1 MSWTG
6 RRKKGQIWRFTLE
19 TGNPPRLCVKARPTI
34 RHGRACTRDS
44 KIVPPYVPQDVQST
58 LSSDRDDRRQVPS
71 GAKITAPDC
80 AEDQPPAA
88 AYRCGCGRGRQRHVR
103 GVHKNGST
111 GTLKPSSSQT
121 VQITQERKARRKPR
135 DWSPEPEPAKHGQCR
150 ETCPLSSHIFSWRRP
165 FVGGASNRHYT
176 AALIRWLEGGS
187 TSLIRPSLDEMPSR
201 SEPNRG
207 RDDSLDPKPS
217 PATSLLSSAHMP
229 SSPLT

>member
-103 GVHKNGST
+103 GVHKNGSP

-121 VQITQERKARRKPR
+121 PCRLHRKGKHAASRETGARNQNQQSMGDVVRPAPSRLISSAGGVLSWEGQVTGITQL
-135 DWSPEPEPAKHGQCR
+135 H
-150 ETCPLSSHIFSWRRP
+150 
-165 FVGGASNRHYT
+165 
-176 AALIRWLEGGS
+176 
-187 TSLIRPSLDEMPSR
+187 
-201 SEPNRG
+201 
-207 RDDSLDPKPS
+207 
-217 PATSLLSSAHMP
+217 
-229 SSPLT
+229 